1 MDVSKLVPGGGN
13 MMMEYKEIGNIQSS
27 AGTITLPPVP
37 AHIGVVV
44 KDIDKA
50 IQFFRSTYDTGRVL
64 VVGEYSAHKEDLIV
78 GDPFKLKIALIELGT
93 MTFELLQPVGKQ
105 ISLWSQFLESNGDG
119 LHHIAYRVSNV
130 DEIISKFKK
139 LGIGVIIRGYY
150 RKESGNWVYMNTGT
164 NPSGIIIEFV
174 DFSLW

>member
-1 MDVSKLVPGGGN
+1 MDVSKPVPGGGN
-13 MMMEYKEIGNIQSS
+13 TMMESKKVGNIQSYT
-27 AGTITLPPVP
+27 GTVTLPPVP

-44 KDIDKA
+44 KDLDKA

-64 VVGEYSAHKEDLIV
+64 VVGEYSAHKKDLIV

-93 MTFELLQPVGKQ
+93 MTFELLQPVGEQ
-105 ISLWSQFLESNGDG
+105 ISPWSQFLETNGDG

-139 LGIGVIIRGYY
+139 LGIGAIIRGYL
-150 RKESGNWVYMNTGT
+150 KGSGNWVYMNTGT
-164 NPSGIIIEFV
+164 NPSGIIMELL

>member
-1 MDVSKLVPGGGN
+1 
-13 MMMEYKEIGNIQSS
+13 MMEYKEIGNIQSS